1 MQRQRATLTLFLL
14 AAATVVSFS
23 AARPAR
29 GQDRDTSPMTWS
41 SAGDVT
47 EAQKILESMHLLA
60 SGTFKSG
67 TLDGPTHDALVAFQ
81 TSHTLRPTGML
92 DFDTEAELLQ
102 HRPGKDSDGDGVP
115 DANDKCPNT
124 PKGAV
129 VDANGC
135 PKDSDGDG
143 IMDGFDK
150 CPDTRKELKVDASGC
165 PVDSD
170 GDGVLDGLDQCPDT
184 PRGAKVDSR
193 GCSIDSDGDGVADNL
208 DKCPDTPHGTKVD
221 SNGCPVVEDS
231 DGDGVPDDRDRC
243 PDTPRGTKV
252 DAQGCVLVAAA
263 PAALP
268 LLPEAKKSVV
278 LEGVTFETNSS
289 HLKPESAATL
299 DRVAESLKANP
310 DVRVEI
316 GGHTDSQGAD
326 AHNMQLS
333 RDRANS
339 VRAYLLD
346 KGVSPVQ
353 LEAKGYGE
361 TRPIADNNS
370 AAGRARN
377 RRVELKRID

>member
-1 MQRQRATLTLFLL
+1 MLRQRATLTLFLL
-14 AAATVVSFS
+14 AAAAVLTFT
-23 AARPAR
+23 PAR
-29 GQDRDTSPMTWS
+29 AVRGEGEDHSPLTWTSP
-41 SAGDVT
+41 ADVS
-47 EAQKILESMHLLA
+47 EAQKILEALHLLA
-60 SGTFKSG
+60 PGTSKPGTLDDATREAILAFQTTHTLRPSG
-67 TLDGPTHDALVAFQ
+67 TLD
-81 TSHTLRPTGML
+81 
-92 DFDTEAELLQ
+92 FDTMAELLQ

-115 DANDKCPNT
+115 DGRDKCPNT

-129 VDANGC
+129 VDQNGC

-143 IMDGFDK
+143 VMDGFDK
-150 CPDTRKELKVDASGC
+150 CPDTRKGLKVDASGC
-165 PVDSD
+165 PLDSD
-170 GDGVLDGLDQCPDT
+170 GDGVMDGLDQCPDT
-184 PRGAKVDSR
+184 PRGAKVDAR

-221 SNGCPVVEDS
+221 KNGCPAVEDS
-231 DGDGVPDDRDRC
+231 DGDGVPDGQDRC

-263 PAALP
+263 PA
-268 LLPEAKKSVV
+268 LLPEAKKSLV

-326 AHNMQLS
+326 AHNLQLS
-333 RDRANS
+333 RDRANA

-361 TRPIADNNS
+361 TKPIADNTT

>member
-23 AARPAR
+23 AARPVR

-60 SGTFKSG
+60 PGTCKSG

-129 VDANGC
+129 VDVNGC
-135 PKDSDGDG
+135 PKDTDGDG

-150 CPDTRKELKVDASGC
+150 CPDTRKGLKVDASGC
-165 PVDSD
+165 PLDSD

-231 DGDGVPDDRDRC
+231 DGDGVPDDRDSC
-243 PDTPRGTKV
+243 PDTPRGTRV
-252 DAQGCVLVAAA
+252 DAHGCVPVAAA

-268 LLPEAKKSVV
+268 LLPEAKKSVI

-361 TRPIADNNS
+361 TRPIADNNT